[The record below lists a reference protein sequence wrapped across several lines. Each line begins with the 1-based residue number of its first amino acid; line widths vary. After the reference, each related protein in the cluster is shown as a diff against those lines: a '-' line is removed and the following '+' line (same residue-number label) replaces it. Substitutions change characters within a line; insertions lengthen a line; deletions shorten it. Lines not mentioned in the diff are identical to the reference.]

1 MSLDFKFEET
11 ASISILLYKMKGVI
25 ISPIG
30 IDFVHSSLTKSSI
43 IVTIGILA
51 MQAIAISLIFEEFFP
66 FSYKYQYKLGIIL
79 GTLYSLFR
87 GIKAVSLTD
96 FSNFLLSKSFR
107 ETYQKPNL

>member
-1 MSLDFKFEET
+1 
-11 ASISILLYKMKGVI
+11 MKGVI

-30 IDFVHSSLTKSSI
+30 IDFIHSSLTKSSI

-51 MQAIAISLIFEEFFP
+51 MQG
-66 FSYKYQYKLGIIL
+66 YKYKYKLGIIL